1 MPRIG
6 LSNLHYAKLISDG
19 PDGATYDTPK
29 KITKLARASVN
40 PQTNSATYYADNGPA
55 ETYSAMGD
63 VEIELEVGDIPIEVQ
78 AELLGATV
86 KNGVMYNSADD
97 QPPYIAIGFEGLK
110 SNGKRMFYWLYKGK
124 FSVPAEE
131 LQTLQDA
138 PEYQPETL
146 TGVFV
151 KREYDGRWRAK
162 ADEDAEGFDPAIA
175 TNWYNEVHEEPT
187 GV

>member
-6 LSNLHYAKLISDG
+6 LSNLHYAKVLTDDENG
-19 PDGATYDTPK
+19 TTYDAPK

-40 PQTNSATYYADNGPA
+40 PQTNSATYYADNGPV

-63 VEIELEVGDIPIEVQ
+63 VGLELEVGDIPIDI
-78 AELLGATV
+78 LGDILGATV
-86 KNGVMYNSADD
+86 KDGVMYNSAED
-97 QPPYIAIGFEGLK
+97 QPPYVAIGFEGLK
-110 SNGKRMFYWLYKGK
+110 SNGKRAFYWYYKGK

-131 LQTLQDA
+131 LQTLQDT
-138 PEYQPETL
+138 PEYQPETIA
-146 TGVFV
+146 GVFV
-151 KREYDGRWRAK
+151 KRESDGRWRAK
-162 ADEDAEGFDPAIA
+162 AEEDAEGFDPATA